1 MDKFKIQLFDNR
13 RGYAKRCAKHIEKT
27 LSQYDE
33 LIVHVTKKAME
44 VTEVAVKAQ
53 DEERKKMMVAIRYGG
68 HKCTF
73 DLCQIS
79 FKASGFLPVLNSY
92 MYLYSYRLISLLLL
106 MYSPLR
112 RLLSLFPPGAQQKRL
127 PAAYRLN

>member
-1 MDKFKIQLFDNR
+1 MDKFKMQLFDNR

-68 HKCTF
+68 HKCIF
-73 DLCQIS
+73 YLCQIWWDRKS
-79 FKASGFLPVLNSY
+79 
-92 MYLYSYRLISLLLL
+92 IT
-106 MYSPLR
+106 
-112 RLLSLFPPGAQQKRL
+112 
-127 PAAYRLN
+127 

>member
-1 MDKFKIQLFDNR
+1 MQLFDNR

-53 DEERKKMMVAIRYGG
+53 DEERKKMMVAIRYAG
-68 HKCTF
+68 HKCLF
-73 DLCQIS
+73 SCHIV
-79 FKASGFLPVLNSY
+79 GEEVNNRIWIFL
-92 MYLYSYRLISLLLL
+92 RLTIFWRYWVITKL
-106 MYSPLR
+106 PLR
-112 RLLSLFPPGAQQKRL
+112 GKCSIVSLRIPPR
-127 PAAYRLN
+127 PF

>member
-1 MDKFKIQLFDNR
+1 MIFNI
-13 RGYAKRCAKHIEKT
+13 
-27 LSQYDE
+27 YDE
-33 LIVHVTKKAME
+33 PLFVTIVRGANKLIKGYDA
-44 VTEVAVKAQ
+44 
-53 DEERKKMMVAIRYGG
+53 
-68 HKCTF
+68 
-73 DLCQIS
+73 
-79 FKASGFLPVLNSY
+79 Y